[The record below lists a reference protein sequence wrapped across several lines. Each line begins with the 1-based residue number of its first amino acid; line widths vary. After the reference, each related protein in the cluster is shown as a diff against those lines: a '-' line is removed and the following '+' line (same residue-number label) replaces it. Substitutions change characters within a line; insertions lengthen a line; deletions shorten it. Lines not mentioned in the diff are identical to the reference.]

1 MGRLVRRRRRPIMTY
16 RQRGGAVGL
25 VRALAAPF
33 TKKAARGLVKA
44 VAKRAA
50 KGAVIGAAGAGARYG
65 ARKLMKKI
73 RRRRR

>member
-1 MGRLVRRRRRPIMTY
+1 MTY
-16 RQRGGAVGL
+16 RQRGGAVRL

-33 TKKAARGLVKA
+33 TKKAATGLVKA
-44 VAKRAA
+44 MGKRAA

-73 RRRRR
+73 RKRRR